1 MLSKLYLQM
10 GVPLVQ
16 DVLEVCCHVPHS
28 GLHLLWMNATGPQP
42 LEIQHV
48 LLTVGQLLVM
58 KKTVSQCDEKGR
70 TQDKTG
76 RR

>member
-1 MLSKLYLQM
+1 MLLKLYLQM

-16 DVLEVCCHVPHS
+16 GVLEVCCHVPQS
-28 GLHLLWMNATGPQP
+28 GLHLLWVNATGPHP

-58 KKTVSQCDEKGR
+58 KKTVSQCSEKGSPH
-70 TQDKTG
+70 DKTG